1 MSKEGTT
8 KKESATPGTERKSR
22 VGSLDFCC
30 WRPFAA
36 MFLRIEFF
44 SFDERTTKCKSVRTV
59 VGDYK
64 PFRENLR
71 LNRSGGEDAEA
82 PDGDDRVL
90 LILRINWFRN
100 PHELRSLAVIDFPNK
115 EPASKA

>member
-44 SFDERTTKCKSVRTV
+44 SFDEGTTKCKSARTV
-59 VGDYK
+59 VEDYK

-71 LNRSGGEDAEA
+71 LNRCLYFLTVSGTFPLLDEDA
-82 PDGDDRVL
+82 
-90 LILRINWFRN
+90 F
-100 PHELRSLAVIDFPNK
+100 
-115 EPASKA
+115 